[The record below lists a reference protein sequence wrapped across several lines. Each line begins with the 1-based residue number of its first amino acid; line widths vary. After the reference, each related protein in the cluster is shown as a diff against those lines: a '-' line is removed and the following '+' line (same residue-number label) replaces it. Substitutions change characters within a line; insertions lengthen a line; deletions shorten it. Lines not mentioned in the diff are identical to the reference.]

1 MSPRPLLVTA
11 LAEVRR
17 RRRLPDPLLRKHL
30 RVQAGLTQAD
40 IGRAVGVSA
49 SAVARWEGGS
59 RSPCGRE
66 LWVYLEVLDELV
78 EEAP

>member
-1 MSPRPLLVTA
+1 MSPRRFLAAA
-11 LAEVRR
+11 LAEVER
-17 RRRLPDPLLRKHL
+17 RRRLPDPRLRRHL

-40 IGRAVGVSA
+40 IGRAVGVSP

-59 RSPCGRE
+59 RTPSGYA
-66 LWVYLEVLDELV
+66 LAVYIEVLDELV